1 MTVKSFKIEF
11 QPTIPEQLSGLT
23 EIANDLYY
31 GWNPDARMLFDR
43 LDGDLWQ
50 KCNHNPKLFLRN
62 ISQLKLDEALNEGS
76 FKEEYARVLSGYNAY
91 RNTEMYNGF
100 ENKLNADNDLI
111 AYLCLEFGFH
121 ESMPIYSGGLGILAG
136 DLCKAASD
144 MAIPFVAVGLLYKQG
159 YFTQEIDGHGNQID
173 HYYTTE
179 FENLPVEPCCNADGQ
194 EIRIKIDL
202 PHHSIALKVWKVTAG
217 NINLYLLDSDIV
229 ENSAADR
236 KITYQ
241 LYGAGK
247 ELRILQEIVL
257 GLGGVRALRALEL
270 HPTVWHINEGHAA
283 FSMLERCRES
293 VNHGLSFA
301 NAVELNACNVVFTT
315 HTPVPAGHDIF
326 TKEIMSKFFG
336 NFVQE
341 LGIDF
346 ETFMAIGISG
356 NDEHFNMTT
365 LALRLSRFHN
375 GVSKIHHHIASKME
389 ADVWPQ
395 ISAEENPIGYVTNG
409 AHISTFL
416 ANEWKTLFDM
426 RFGDWRSEMNNKEFW
441 NCIDDIPSHR
451 FWSLRRE
458 LKTALLTDIYKRLL
472 HQYTRNN
479 YSKTSITQI
488 TKYIHPH
495 NSNVLVL
502 GFARRFA
509 TYKRANLLFYD
520 IERFE
525 RLVNNPEKPVILI
538 FAGKAHPADKPGKEL
553 IRQIH
558 ELSQRPKLQG
568 KILFVEGYDI
578 ALARRL
584 VTGVDVW
591 LNNPEYP
598 LEASGTS
605 GMKAGMNGAI
615 NLSILDGWW
624 DEGYNTKNGWAL
636 TPHPS
641 WADTEYRNQREANDL
656 LDTLEHEVV
665 PTYFNTN
672 GQGYSEEWVK
682 IAKESMKSIIPNF
695 SAQRMLSD
703 YVNKYYLPAKH
714 KSKLIH
720 KDNDTVIA
728 LTNWKEKIRSAW
740 PNVSL
745 SCLSEQVLIS
755 KQQDPFRVEVDAYLG
770 TLKNDDVIVE
780 CILSEQNTDNV
791 SENCLVLPLTA
802 AGETNNGHQR
812 YVLETTESIAG
823 QQYMKIRMYPYHE
836 LLCHKFELG
845 CMTWVEE

>member
-1 MTVKSFKIEF
+1 MTAKSFKIEF

-23 EIANDLYY
+23 ELANDLYY
-31 GWNPDARMLFDR
+31 GWNSDARMLFDL
-43 LDGDLWQ
+43 LDSSLWQ

-62 ISQLKLDEALNEGS
+62 ISQFKLDEALNEGS

-91 RNTEMYNGF
+91 RSLEMYSGF
-100 ENKLNADNDLI
+100 ENQLSADNDLI

-121 ESMPIYSGGLGILAG
+121 ESIPIYSGGLGILAG

-144 MAIPFVAVGLLYKQG
+144 MAIPFVAVGLLYRQG

-173 HYYTTE
+173 HHYPTE
-179 FENLPVEPCCNADGQ
+179 FENLPIEPCCNTDGQ
-194 EIRIKIDL
+194 EIRINIDL
-202 PHHSIALKVWKVTAG
+202 PDRSIVLKVWQVTAG
-217 NINLYLLDSDIV
+217 NINLYLLDSDII
-229 ENSAADR
+229 ENSATDR

-257 GLGGVRALRALEL
+257 GLGGVRALRALNL
-270 HPTVWHINEGHAA
+270 QPTVWHINEGHAA

-293 VNHGLSFA
+293 VTNGLSFTS
-301 NAVELNACNVVFTT
+301 AVELNACNVVFTT

-326 TKEIMSKFFG
+326 TKEIMSKFFS
-336 NFVQE
+336 NFVHG

-346 ETFMAIGISG
+346 ETFMNIGTSE

-389 ADVWPQ
+389 ANVWPQ
-395 ISAEENPIGYVTNG
+395 ISAKENPIGYVTNG

-416 ANEWKTLFDM
+416 ATEWKTLFDM
-426 RFGDWRSEMNNKEFW
+426 RFGDWRSEMNNEDFW

-458 LKTALLTDIYKRLL
+458 LKTALLNDVHKRLV

-479 YSKTSITQI
+479 YSETSIAQI
-488 TKYIHPH
+488 TKYTHPH
-495 NSNVLVL
+495 NSNILVL

-509 TYKRANLLFYD
+509 TYKRAHLLFYD

-553 IRQIH
+553 IRHIH
-558 ELSQRPKLQG
+558 ELSQRPNLKG
-568 KILFVEGYDI
+568 KILFIEGYDI

-584 VTGVDVW
+584 VSGVDVW

-605 GMKAGMNGAI
+605 GMKAGMNGAV

-624 DEGYNTKNGWAL
+624 AEGYNKKNGWGL

-641 WADTEYRNQREANDL
+641 WGDTEYRNHKEANDL
-656 LDTLEHEVV
+656 HDTLEHEVI
-665 PTYFNTN
+665 PAFFNTN
-672 GQGYSEEWVK
+672 GQGYSEEWFN
-682 IAKESMKSIIPNF
+682 IAKQSMKSIIPGFN
-695 SAQRMLSD
+695 AQRMLSD
-703 YVNKYYLPAKH
+703 YVNKYYLPAIE
-714 KSKLIH
+714 KSKLISQ
-720 KDNDTVIA
+720 DNDTIIA
-728 LTNWKEKIRSAW
+728 LTKWKEKVRVVW
-740 PNVSL
+740 PSVRL
-745 SCLSEQVLIS
+745 SCISEKVQVS
-755 KQQDPFRVEVDAYLG
+755 KQEEPFKIEVNAYLG
-770 TLKNDDVIVE
+770 SLSSKDVIVE
-780 CILSEQNTDNV
+780 CILSEQETDDFAN
-791 SENCLVLPLTA
+791 SLILNLTA
-802 AGETNNGHQR
+802 CGEPQDGHQR
-812 YVLETTESIAG
+812 FALEANETIAG
-823 QQYMKIRMYPYHE
+823 QQYMKIRMYPYHQ

-845 CMTWVEE
+845 CMAWVEE